1 MATYRDYDDETLNK
15 LHQVELEILDDFIDV
30 CEKNN
35 LTYYL
40 VGGTLLGALRHK
52 GFIPWDDDIDVGL
65 LRKDY
70 DKFIEIG
77 QEALGDKYY
86 LDCFEHNK
94 DCYLPFA
101 KVRMNGTVFDEEWA
115 THINQHKGIFIDI
128 FPIENIKNKKKIG
141 KVRALIIKT
150 IADTTYYRLKMR
162 KFSKL
167 RHKGLSLICMLFPK
181 RFLLKIQ
188 HKLLVKNKNHNSEYV
203 NILSG
208 SYAYE
213 KELLK
218 RSDVIPPR
226 KVDFEGRKCNGFNN
240 SELYLTQLY
249 GENYM
254 ELPPMEKRRN
264 HKPDTIVFPKEVE
277 KNEDQNRENRKNRRK

>member
-1 MATYRDYDDETLNK
+1 MATYCDYDQETLDK
-15 LHQVELEILDDFIDV
+15 LHKVELEILDDFIKV

-35 LTYYL
+35 LTYFL
-40 VGGTLLGALRHK
+40 VGGTLLGAIRHK

-65 LRKDY
+65 FRKDY

-77 QEALGDKYY
+77 QKELGDKYY

-101 KVRMNGTVFDEEWA
+101 KVRMNGTLFEEEW
-115 THINQHKGIFIDI
+115 TKGIEQHKGIFIDI

-150 IADTTYYRLKMR
+150 IADATYYRMGMR
-162 KFSKL
+162 KFSNL
-167 RHKGLSLICMLFPK
+167 RHKGLSLLCCLFPK
-181 RFLLKIQ
+181 RFMIKVQ
-188 HKLLVKNKNHNSEYV
+188 HKLLVKNKDHNSEYV

-213 KELLK
+213 KELIRRDDALP
-218 RSDVIPPR
+218 VR
-226 KVDFEGRKCNGFNN
+226 KVDFEGHKCNGFHN
-240 SELYLTQLY
+240 SELYLSQIY
-249 GENYM
+249 SKNFM
-254 ELPPMEKRRN
+254 ELPPVEKRRN
-264 HKPDTIVFPKEVE
+264 HKPDKIVFPKEVE
-277 KNEDQNRENRKNRRK
+277 KNEKKR